1 LTTDSS
7 VILYPMVSP
16 PAAEM
21 DTACTSRHQRGLR
34 ALGNHIPLL
43 LGHSRH
49 DVEGEAGSSRHV
61 DGNEVDAIVHQL
73 RDEGDITRQSVQLC
87 DHQDRTSHPTLPE
100 GLIERWAV
108 CPCAALNLLKLHE
121 QGAVADIGSDRRSLS
136 LKTESGLSLALRGT
150 TVIRN
155 IAVTDGV
162 APVSSV
168 VEPYVTPTRSIDL
181 G

>member
-7 VILYPMVSP
+7 VILDPVISP
-16 PAAEM
+16 TAAEM
-21 DTACTSRHQRGLR
+21 DAACTSRHQSGLR

-43 LGHSRH
+43 LGHCRH
-49 DVEGEAGSSRHV
+49 DVQGEAGRSGHV
-61 DGNEVDAIVHQL
+61 DGDKVHAVFHQL
-73 RDEGDITRQSVQLC
+73 RDKGDIARQPVQLC
-87 DHQDRTSHPTLPE
+87 DDQNRTPHPTLPE
-100 GLIERWAV
+100 SLIERWAV
-108 CPCAALNLLKLHE
+108 CPRAALYLLKLHE
-121 QGAVADIGSDRRSLS
+121 EDAVADIGSDRRSLS

-155 IAVTDGV
+155 ISVTDGV

-168 VEPYVTPTRSIDL
+168 VEPYVTPARSSDL